1 MLGLAASLSKGG
13 ASLLTFVKD
22 NLKLYLDFKS
32 NRSDTLAFPSEGS
45 TSFDGDNDYITI
57 GDDTTLDIT
66 SAITMSCWIKPMEID
81 AHSFVAGRDDGT
93 NRNYYLEVY
102 TDEKFYWT
110 CNGLSDTAVASTTTF
125 TSGTWYH
132 IAGVYDGAN
141 MILYVNGVA
150 EDTDASTG
158 SIDNDDVSFT
168 IGAREAGA
176 DRFFKGNISN
186 LGLWSRALSLEEINS
201 VMNKSYSQLG
211 SVEKTSLVA
220 WWALDSATTG
230 SNLIADSGFDDAS
243 YWNAGSGWSVNGT
256 TASKAVGADAWSVL
270 QRSSLLKSGVTYRL
284 TADIRR
290 LSGIGFFRFYAQ
302 SNFGTNMY
310 PYDLNGDNLA
320 TYTQDLVSNTDG
332 NPAIRIG
339 GSALSIEVD
348 NFTVQELNIHTD
360 SHGSNNGS
368 NVGATTTTSVYG
380 GNAPILPRAIDI
392 AESFADAI
400 GNGSAS
406 FNGSS
411 DYVQIGN
418 NPSAPLTISFWFNP
432 SSSASGNPA
441 IYSTTGALE
450 IWIGYHVTDGWIRGH
465 FGGAAYIQT
474 PNSVISANRWYYVAI
489 TLNGTTGKIYIN
501 GINQSLTTSGTL
513 SSPDVSVSNI
523 GRRTDNNGNLFT
535 GKISQFGI
543 WQGALTQSQVQEV
556 FESTSYQ
563 KIPASVKSTLGS
575 EILTTNVNTDWN
587 AYGSNDVDTVTGGV
601 KITHDNNASGAARVI
616 AGSSTKLYKVVFN
629 AYYSG
634 GTAPNVKVWTGAVN
648 SGTQAL
654 TTSST
659 QHTIYFVNAGT
670 SSLYFDSVN
679 GSQEIFITNL
689 SAKEVT
695 NDLLAYYPLDADSE
709 VKGLSFDGNDNIA
722 TNVNSTPADATYIWW
737 MKSTATNTNPVFGHG
752 TSSQTGFI
760 LNWAGTNK
768 PLLYLNSSNYRYFSL
783 NDAQDDGAWH
793 CFALVNDNDDITNAK
808 LYIDGVEQSATS
820 TTSTGADPTHAHGL
834 KIGYAG
840 SYFNGSIAQFAVYS
854 DLKDSPFITSKF
866 NQGIGADLSSDSNL
880 TAYYKMDNATTVV
893 DNSSNSNNGTVN
905 GATLISAGTTDSVG
919 NNDGELY

>member
-1 MLGLAASLSKGG
+1 MLGLAASLAKGG
-13 ASLLTFVKD
+13 ASLLTYVKD

-211 SVEKTSLVA
+211 SVEKTSLVS
-220 WWALDSATTG
+220 WWALDNSSDRGADFWNVGVFTQEGSPTTSTYSDGLLNVVGNGNNTGARFSFPSTG
-230 SNLIADSGFDDAS
+230 STSIEGYNQYEFSFDIKITSG
-243 YWNAGSGWSVNGT
+243 
-256 TASKAVGADAWSVL
+256 
-270 QRSSLLKSGVTYRL
+270 
-284 TADIRR
+284 
-290 LSGIGFFRFYAQ
+290 
-302 SNFGTNMY
+302 
-310 PYDLNGDNLA
+310 
-320 TYTQDLVSNTDG
+320 
-332 NPAIRIG
+332 G
-339 GSALSIEVD
+339 GSSVKIQHHYSNAISSTFNDIIDTTEAPNQEFKRFVTTLYND
-348 NFTVQELNIHTD
+348 NSASSNRYFVFVQNNASPTAEFQVKNIVLKPITANDSKGSNHGQLVQE
-360 SHGSNNGS
+360 
-368 NVGATTTTSVYG
+368 ATTTTSVYG

-501 GINQSLTTSGTL
+501 GIN
-513 SSPDVSVSNI
+513 
-523 GRRTDNNGNLFT
+523 
-535 GKISQFGI
+535 
-543 WQGALTQSQVQEV
+543 
-556 FESTSYQ
+556 
-563 KIPASVKSTLGS
+563 
-575 EILTTNVNTDWN
+575 
-587 AYGSNDVDTVTGGV
+587 
-601 KITHDNNASGAARVI
+601 
-616 AGSSTKLYKVVFN
+616 
-629 AYYSG
+629 
-634 GTAPNVKVWTGAVN
+634 
-648 SGTQAL
+648 
-654 TTSST
+654 
-659 QHTIYFVNAGT
+659 
-670 SSLYFDSVN
+670 
-679 GSQEIFITNL
+679 
-689 SAKEVT
+689 
-695 NDLLAYYPLDADSE
+695 
-709 VKGLSFDGNDNIA
+709 
-722 TNVNSTPADATYIWW
+722 
-737 MKSTATNTNPVFGHG
+737 
-752 TSSQTGFI
+752 
-760 LNWAGTNK
+760 
-768 PLLYLNSSNYRYFSL
+768 
-783 NDAQDDGAWH
+783 
-793 CFALVNDNDDITNAK
+793 
-808 LYIDGVEQSATS
+808 
-820 TTSTGADPTHAHGL
+820 
-834 KIGYAG
+834 GY
-840 SYFNGSIAQFAVYS
+840 
-854 DLKDSPFITSKF
+854 
-866 NQGIGADLSSDSNL
+866 
-880 TAYYKMDNATTVV
+880 
-893 DNSSNSNNGTVN
+893 
-905 GATLISAGTTDSVG
+905 
-919 NNDGELY
+919 